1 MTPKQRNLLIAERA
15 AAYARINEIAA
26 LLDADDKARYDARR
40 AKRKPVAPP
49 REPVGDPRVATV
61 RDYVRRVFG
70 SDVVA
75 YNNRRRDHRTVK
87 IQKAMTADERAFHAR
102 KIQRRIPDATFK
114 TAALPYWL
122 SINDERLQLVVVL
135 A

>member
-40 AKRKPVAPP
+40 AKRKPVTPP
-49 REPVGDPRVATV
+49 REPVGDPRVAVIREYAKIYMNKPTV
-61 RDYVRRVFG
+61 F
-70 SDVVA
+70 
-75 YNNRRRDHRTVK
+75 NNRRKTTRTVK
-87 IQKAMTADERAFHAR
+87 IWRGLSPIEYAHHRYALEALLTGDYSSAEASPPGLHA
-102 KIQRRIPDATFK
+102 ATDK
-114 TAALPYWL
+114 RCIAV
-122 SINDERLQLVVVL
+122 IL